1 MPKDEAMLN
10 SEKLKSYYL
19 FEGIGQSVSQLLIYF
34 GIRKYCYKN
43 SVVIWKCFELIWKLV
58 WAHFYKSR
66 IARPLSPIQY
76 NWEKQSGSYFY

>member
-1 MPKDEAMLN
+1 MGHNEGCWLCPQRMHSMYCSMPKDEAMLN

-43 SVVIWKCFELIWKLV
+43 SVVI
-58 WAHFYKSR
+58 
-66 IARPLSPIQY
+66 
-76 NWEKQSGSYFY
+76 